1 MVPSPP
7 SSAANDK
14 ALLRFEARRRRR
26 AFVAGLSQ
34 AERDDL
40 AAMLPDLLQPLID
53 KAGRVAAYH
62 AVGNEI
68 DPASVLKRAMEWG
81 CTTALPAFVSAD
93 GPMIFRSGVVA
104 ETGPHGIAQPPHQAK
119 AIIPDLVLVPLLAVD
134 RHGTRL
140 GQGGGHY
147 DRALPALRDAGA
159 TIIGIGWAMQMIDGD
174 LPVEPWDVPLD
185 GFASPEGMTMFKTVA
200 NG

>member
-7 SSAANDK
+7 LPAERDK
-14 ALLRFEARRRRR
+14 AQLRFDARRRRR
-26 AFVAGLSQ
+26 AFVASLSQ

-40 AAMLPDLLQPLID
+40 AAMLPDLLQPLIA

-62 AVGNEI
+62 AVGSEI
-68 DPASVLKRAMEWG
+68 DPALVLKRALERG
-81 CTTALPAFVSAD
+81 CDAALPAFASAD

-104 ETGPHGIAQPPHQAK
+104 ETGPHGIPQPPHQAK
-119 AIIPDLVLVPLLAVD
+119 VIIPDLVLVPLLAVD

-147 DRALPALRDAGA
+147 DRALPALRNGGA
-159 TIIGIGWAMQMIDGD
+159 VIIGVGWAMQLVEGD
-174 LPVEPWDVPLD
+174 LPADPWDVPLD
-185 GFASPEGMTMFKTVA
+185 GFVSPEGMTMWR
-200 NG
+200 

>member
-7 SSAANDK
+7 SRAANDK
-14 ALLRFEARRRRR
+14 ALLRFEARRRRN

-40 AAMLPDLLQPLID
+40 QASLVERLQPLLD
-53 KAGRVAAYH
+53 TAGRVAAYH
-62 AVGNEI
+62 AIGSEI
-68 DPASVLKRAMEWG
+68 DPAPVLRRAMEQG
-81 CTTALPAFVSAD
+81 CTAALPAFEHAD

-104 ETGPHGIAQPPHQAK
+104 ETGPHGIPQPPHQAK

-147 DRALPALRDAGA
+147 DRALPALRAAGA
-159 TIIGIGWAMQMIDGD
+159 TIIGLGWAMQLADED
-174 LPVEPWDVPLD
+174 LPVEPWDIALD
-185 GFASPEGMTMFKTVA
+185 GFASPDGVQMWR
-200 NG
+200 